1 MITTRTPF
9 RMSFL
14 GGGTDFPAYFNE
26 YGGCVLS
33 ATFNKYSYVTVRRLP
48 ALFEY
53 KNQFTY
59 SKIERFNSPD
69 ELSHPLVREA
79 LKYLDID
86 RIQIAYD
93 ADLPARSGIGSSSS
107 FAVGL
112 LNELHILKGERLSK
126 MELAKEAIYL
136 ERVLCNEAG
145 GIQDQLAVAFGGLN
159 KISFDS
165 ESYKVNPIEISFKRK
180 EEFNRNLLLVFT
192 GFSHFSGEVAVTQQ
206 NNIPLKLAELH
217 EMKSLVDEGEKILS
231 SETTLDEFGRL
242 LDYTWRLKRTLSD
255 KISTKEIDEIYA
267 RAKKAGA
274 LGGKIL
280 GAGSGGFMLLYVPE
294 DRRQNVADLFEPS
307 KIIPFEFE
315 NDGTKLIYGGGDN
328 I

>member
-1 MITTRTPF
+1 MFTTRTPF

-33 ATFNKYSYVTVRRLP
+33 ATFNKYSYVTVRNLP
-48 ALFEY
+48 ALFDY

-69 ELSHPLVREA
+69 ELEHPLVREA
-79 LKYLDID
+79 LKYMNID

-112 LNELHILKGERLSK
+112 LNELHILKDEHLSK

-145 GIQDQLAVAFGGLN
+145 GVQDQLAVAFGGLN
-159 KISFDS
+159 RIDFTADG
-165 ESYKVNPIEISFKRK
+165 YTVNPIEISKERK
-180 EEFNRNLLLVFT
+180 EKFNKNLLLVFT

-206 NNIPLKLAELH
+206 NNIPQKISELG
-217 EMKSLVDEGEKILS
+217 EMKRLVAEGEKILS
-231 SETTLDEFGRL
+231 SSADLDEFGRL
-242 LDYTWRLKRTLSD
+242 LDYTWQLKRTLSD
-255 KISTKEIDEIYA
+255 RISTREIDEIYA
-267 RAKKAGA
+267 SAKKAGA
-274 LGGKIL
+274 VGGKIL

-294 DRRQNVADLFEPS
+294 EKRQNVLNLFEPS

-315 NDGTKLIYGGGDN
+315 EDGTKLIYGGGE
-328 I
+328 

>member
-33 ATFNKYSYVTVRRLP
+33 ATFNKYSYVTVRKLP
-48 ALFEY
+48 ALFDY

-112 LNELHILKGERLSK
+112 LNELHLLKDEKLSK

-145 GIQDQLAVAFGGLN
+145 GVQDQLAVAFGGLN
-159 KISFDS
+159 KITFDADG
-165 ESYKVNPIEISFKRK
+165 YKILPIDISHKKKR
-180 EEFNRNLLLVFT
+180 EFNDNLMLVFT
-192 GFSHFSGEVAVTQQ
+192 GFSHFSGEVSVAQQ
-206 NNIPLKLAELH
+206 NNIPHKLSELH
-217 EMKSLVDEGEKILS
+217 EMKSLVAEGERILVS
-231 SETTLDEFGRL
+231 GNDLDDFGRL
-242 LDYTWRLKRTLSD
+242 LDYTWQLKRTLSD
-255 KISTKEIDEIYA
+255 RITTREIDDIYDSA
-267 RAKKAGA
+267 IKAGA
-274 LGGKIL
+274 TGGKIL
-280 GAGSGGFMLLYVPE
+280 GAGSGGFMLLYVPRE
-294 DRRQNVADLFEPS
+294 RRENVAKLFDPS
-307 KIIPFEFE
+307 RIIPFEFE
-315 NDGTKLIYGGGDN
+315 DDGTKLIYSGGK
-328 I
+328 

>member
-1 MITTRTPF
+1 MFTTRTPF

-26 YGGCVLS
+26 YGGSVLS
-33 ATFNKYSYVTVRRLP
+33 ATFNKYAYVTVRKLP
-48 ALFEY
+48 ALFDY

-69 ELSHPLVREA
+69 ELEHPLVREA
-79 LKYLDID
+79 LKYIDID

-107 FAVGL
+107 FAVAL
-112 LNELHILKGERLSK
+112 LNELHLLKGESLSK

-145 GIQDQLAVAFGGLN
+145 GVQDQLAVAFGGLN
-159 KISFDS
+159 RIDFDADG
-165 ESYKVNPIEISFKRK
+165 YTVNPVNIS
-180 EEFNRNLLLVFT
+180 EEREKKFNDSLMLVFT
-192 GFSHFSGEVAVTQQ
+192 GFSHFSGEVAVAQQ
-206 NNIPLKLAELH
+206 NNIPQKISVLN
-217 EMKSLVDEGEKILS
+217 EMKTLVFEGEKILTS
-231 SETTLDEFGRL
+231 NQNLDEFGKL
-242 LDYTWRLKRTLSD
+242 LDYTWQLKRTLSD
-255 KISTKEIDEIYA
+255 RITTTEIDAIYES
-267 RAKKAGA
+267 AKKAGA

-294 DRRQNVADLFEPS
+294 EKKKNVASLFEPS
-307 KIIPFEFE
+307 RIIPFEFE
-315 NDGTKLIYGGGDN
+315 NDGTKLIYGGKQ

>member
-1 MITTRTPF
+1 MFTTRTPF

-33 ATFNKYSYVTVRRLP
+33 ATFNKYSYVTVRNLP
-48 ALFEY
+48 ALFDY

-69 ELSHPLVREA
+69 ELEHPLVREA
-79 LKYLDID
+79 LKYMNID

-93 ADLPARSGIGSSSS
+93 ADLPARSS

-112 LNELHILKGERLSK
+112 LNELHILKGEQLSK
-126 MELAKEAIYL
+126 MELAKEAIHL
-136 ERVLCNEAG
+136 ERVLCKEAG
-145 GIQDQLAVAFGGLN
+145 GVQDQLAVAFGGLN
-159 KISFDS
+159 RIDFTADG
-165 ESYKVNPIEISFKRK
+165 YTVNPIEISSDRK
-180 EEFNRNLLLVFT
+180 AEFNKNLLLVFT

-206 NNIPLKLAELH
+206 NNIPQKIAELH
-217 EMKSLVDEGEKILS
+217 EMKGLVAEGEKILS
-231 SETTLDEFGRL
+231 SSTDLDEFGKL
-242 LDYTWRLKRTLSD
+242 LDYTWQLKRTLSD
-255 KISTKEIDEIYA
+255 RISTKEIDEIYDS
-267 RAKKAGA
+267 AKKAGA
-274 LGGKIL
+274 VGGKIL

-294 DRRQNVADLFEPS
+294 ERQKNVLSLFEPS

-315 NDGTKLIYGGGDN
+315 EDGTKLIYGGGK
-328 I
+328 

>member
-1 MITTRTPF
+1 MFTTRTPF

-33 ATFNKYSYVTVRRLP
+33 ATFNKYSYVTVRELP
-48 ALFEY
+48 ALFDY
-53 KNQFTY
+53 RNQFTY

-69 ELSHPLVREA
+69 ELEHPLVREA
-79 LKYLDID
+79 LKYIGTD
-86 RIQIAYD
+86 RVQIAYD

-112 LNELHILKGERLSK
+112 LNELHLLKGEKLSK

-145 GIQDQLAVAFGGLN
+145 GVQDQLAVAFGGLN
-159 KISFDS
+159 KITFDADG
-165 ESYKVNPIEISFKRK
+165 YKILPVDISHKSK
-180 EEFNRNLLLVFT
+180 KQFNNNLLLVFT

-206 NNIPLKLAELH
+206 NNIPHKISELN
-217 EMKSLVDEGEKILS
+217 EMKSLVAEGEKILVS
-231 SETTLDEFGRL
+231 GNSLDDFGRL
-242 LDYTWRLKRTLSD
+242 LDYTWKLKRTLSD
-255 KISTKEIDEIYA
+255 RISTNEIDELYDSA
-267 RAKKAGA
+267 RKAGA

-294 DRRQNVADLFEPS
+294 EKRENVKKIFEPS
-307 KIIPFEFE
+307 RIIPFEFE
-315 NDGTKLIYGGGDN
+315 DEGTKLIYGGGK
-328 I
+328 

>member
-1 MITTRTPF
+1 MFTTRTPF

-33 ATFNKYSYVTVRRLP
+33 ATFNKYSYVTVRELP
-48 ALFEY
+48 ALFDY

-69 ELSHPLVREA
+69 ELEHPLVREA
-79 LKYLDID
+79 LKYIGTD
-86 RIQIAYD
+86 RVQIAYD

-112 LNELHILKGERLSK
+112 LNELHLLKGEKLSK

-145 GIQDQLAVAFGGLN
+145 GVQDQLAVAFGGLN
-159 KISFDS
+159 KITFDADG
-165 ESYKVNPIEISFKRK
+165 YQIHPVDISHKSK
-180 EEFNRNLLLVFT
+180 KQFNNNLLLVFT
-192 GFSHFSGEVAVTQQ
+192 GFSHFSGEVAVAQQ
-206 NNIPLKLAELH
+206 NNIPHKISELN
-217 EMKSLVDEGEKILS
+217 EMKSLVAEGEKILVS
-231 SETTLDEFGRL
+231 GNSLDDFGRL
-242 LDYTWRLKRTLSD
+242 LDYTWKLKRTLSD
-255 KISTKEIDEIYA
+255 RISTNEIDELYDSA
-267 RAKKAGA
+267 RKAGA

-294 DRRQNVADLFEPS
+294 EKRENVKKIFEPS
-307 KIIPFEFE
+307 RIIPFEFE
-315 NDGTKLIYGGGDN
+315 DEGTKLIYGGGK
-328 I
+328 

>member
-1 MITTRTPF
+1 MFTTRTPF

-33 ATFNKYSYVTVRRLP
+33 ATFNKYSYVTVRELP
-48 ALFEY
+48 ALFDY

-69 ELSHPLVREA
+69 ELEHPLVREA
-79 LKYLDID
+79 LKYIGTD
-86 RIQIAYD
+86 RVQIAYD

-112 LNELHILKGERLSK
+112 LNELHLLKGEKLSK

-136 ERVLCNEAG
+136 ERVLCDEAG
-145 GIQDQLAVAFGGLN
+145 GVQDQLAVAFGGLN
-159 KISFDS
+159 KITFDADG
-165 ESYKVNPIEISFKRK
+165 YKILPVDISHKNRK
-180 EEFNRNLLLVFT
+180 QFNNNLLLVFT
-192 GFSHFSGEVAVTQQ
+192 GFSHFSGEVAVAQQ
-206 NNIPLKLAELH
+206 NNIPHKISELN
-217 EMKSLVDEGEKILS
+217 EMKSLVGEGEKILIS
-231 SETTLDEFGRL
+231 GNSLDDFGRL
-242 LDYTWRLKRTLSD
+242 LDYTWKLKRTLSD
-255 KISTKEIDEIYA
+255 RISTNEIDELYDS
-267 RAKKAGA
+267 AKKAGA

-294 DRRQNVADLFEPS
+294 EKRENVKKIFEPS
-307 KIIPFEFE
+307 RIIPFEFE
-315 NDGTKLIYGGGDN
+315 DEGTKLIYGGGK
-328 I
+328 

>member
-1 MITTRTPF
+1 MFTTRTPF

-33 ATFNKYSYVTVRRLP
+33 ATFNKYSYVTVRELP
-48 ALFEY
+48 ALFDY

-69 ELSHPLVREA
+69 ELEHPLVREA
-79 LKYLDID
+79 LKYIGTD
-86 RIQIAYD
+86 RVQIAYD

-112 LNELHILKGERLSK
+112 LNELHLLKGEKLSK

-145 GIQDQLAVAFGGLN
+145 GVQDQLAVAFGGLN
-159 KISFDS
+159 KITFDADG
-165 ESYKVNPIEISFKRK
+165 YKILPVDISHKNRK
-180 EEFNRNLLLVFT
+180 QFNNNLLLVFT
-192 GFSHFSGEVAVTQQ
+192 GFSHFSGEVAVAQQ
-206 NNIPLKLAELH
+206 NNIPHKISELN
-217 EMKSLVDEGEKILS
+217 EMKSLVSEGEKILIS
-231 SETTLDEFGRL
+231 GNSLDDFGRL
-242 LDYTWRLKRTLSD
+242 LDYTWKLKRTLSD
-255 KISTKEIDEIYA
+255 RISTNEIDELYDS
-267 RAKKAGA
+267 AKKAGA

-294 DRRQNVADLFEPS
+294 EKRENVKKIFEPS
-307 KIIPFEFE
+307 RIIPFEFE
-315 NDGTKLIYGGGDN
+315 DEGTKLIYGGGK
-328 I
+328 

>member
-1 MITTRTPF
+1 MFTTRTPF

-33 ATFNKYSYVTVRRLP
+33 ATFNKYSYVTVRNLP
-48 ALFEY
+48 ALFDY

-69 ELSHPLVREA
+69 ELEHPLVREA
-79 LKYLDID
+79 LKYIDID

-112 LNELHILKGERLSK
+112 LNELHLLKGETLSK

-145 GIQDQLAVAFGGLN
+145 GVQDQLAVAFGGLN
-159 KISFDS
+159 RIDFDADG
-165 ESYKVNPIEISFKRK
+165 YKVRPIVISEERK
-180 EEFNRNLLLVFT
+180 NNFNKNLLLVFT

-206 NNIPLKLAELH
+206 NNIPHRTAELH
-217 EMKSLVDEGEKILS
+217 EMKSLVYEGEKILS
-231 SETTLDEFGRL
+231 SDTSLDEFGRL
-242 LDYTWRLKRTLSD
+242 LDYAWQLKRSLSD
-255 KISTKEIDEIYA
+255 KISTSEIDSIYSNA
-267 RAKKAGA
+267 VRAGA

-294 DRRQNVADLFEPS
+294 EKRKSVCDLFEPS
-307 KIIPFEFE
+307 RIIPFEFE
-315 NDGTKLIYGGGDN
+315 NDGTKLIYGGGK
-328 I
+328 

>member
-1 MITTRTPF
+1 MFTTRTPF

-33 ATFNKYSYVTVRRLP
+33 ATFNKYSYVTVRELP
-48 ALFEY
+48 ALFDY

-69 ELSHPLVREA
+69 ELEHPLVREA
-79 LKYLDID
+79 LKYIGTD
-86 RIQIAYD
+86 RVQIAYD

-112 LNELHILKGERLSK
+112 LNELHLLKGEKLSK

-145 GIQDQLAVAFGGLN
+145 GVQDQLAVAFGGLN
-159 KISFDS
+159 KITFDTDG
-165 ESYKVNPIEISFKRK
+165 YKILPVDISHKNRK
-180 EEFNRNLLLVFT
+180 QFNNNLLLVFT
-192 GFSHFSGEVAVTQQ
+192 GFSHFSGEVAVAQQ
-206 NNIPLKLAELH
+206 NNIPHKISELN
-217 EMKSLVDEGEKILS
+217 EMKSLVSEGEKILVS
-231 SETTLDEFGRL
+231 GNSLDDFGRL
-242 LDYTWRLKRTLSD
+242 LDYTWKLKRTLSD
-255 KISTKEIDEIYA
+255 RISTNEIDELYES
-267 RAKKAGA
+267 AKKAGA

-294 DRRQNVADLFEPS
+294 EKRENVKKIFEPS
-307 KIIPFEFE
+307 RIIPFEFE
-315 NDGTKLIYGGGDN
+315 DEGTKLIYGGGK
-328 I
+328 

>member
-1 MITTRTPF
+1 MFTTRTPF

-33 ATFNKYSYVTVRRLP
+33 ATFNKYSYVTVRELP
-48 ALFEY
+48 ALFDY

-69 ELSHPLVREA
+69 ELKHPLVREA
-79 LKYLDID
+79 MKYIDID

-112 LNELHILKGERLSK
+112 LNELHLLKGEKLSR

-145 GIQDQLAVAFGGLN
+145 GVQDQLAVAFGGLN
-159 KISFDS
+159 KITFDS
-165 ESYKVNPIEISFKRK
+165 DGYKILPIDISHKK
-180 EEFNRNLLLVFT
+180 KKQFNENLLLVFT
-192 GFSHFSGEVAVTQQ
+192 GFSHFSGEVAITQQ
-206 NNIPLKLAELH
+206 NNIPHKISELN
-217 EMKSLVDEGEKILS
+217 EMKALVSEGEKILVS
-231 SETTLDEFGRL
+231 GNDLDDFGKL
-242 LDYTWRLKRTLSD
+242 LDYTWKLKRSLSD
-255 KISTKEIDEIYA
+255 RISTSEIDELYTSA
-267 RAKKAGA
+267 RNAGA

-280 GAGSGGFMLLYVPE
+280 GAGSGGFMLLYVTPDKRE
-294 DRRQNVADLFEPS
+294 NVLKIFDPS
-307 KIIPFEFE
+307 RIIPFEFE
-315 NDGTKLIYGGGDN
+315 DEGTKLIYGGGK
-328 I
+328 

>member
-1 MITTRTPF
+1 MFTTRTPF

-33 ATFNKYSYVTVRRLP
+33 ATFNKYSYVTVRNLP
-48 ALFEY
+48 ALFDY

-69 ELSHPLVREA
+69 EVEHPLVREA
-79 LKYLDID
+79 LKYINID

-112 LNELHILKGERLSK
+112 LNELHILKDEHLSK

-145 GIQDQLAVAFGGLN
+145 GVQDQLAVAFGGLN
-159 KISFDS
+159 RIDFDADGYKI
-165 ESYKVNPIEISFKRK
+165 NPIVISDERK
-180 EEFNRNLLLVFT
+180 AEFNKNLILVFT

-206 NNIPLKLAELH
+206 NNIPLKISELN
-217 EMKSLVDEGEKILS
+217 EMKSLVFEGEKILS
-231 SETTLDEFGRL
+231 SNTNLDEFGRL
-242 LDYTWRLKRTLSD
+242 RDYTWQLKRSLSD
-255 KISTKEIDEIYA
+255 KISTHAIDDIYSRA
-267 RAKKAGA
+267 RQAGA

-294 DRRQNVADLFEPS
+294 EKRKSVTDLFEES
-307 KIIPFEFE
+307 RIIPFEFE
-315 NDGTKLIYGGGDN
+315 NDGTKLIYGGGK
-328 I
+328 

>member
-1 MITTRTPF
+1 MFTTRTPF

-33 ATFNKYSYVTVRRLP
+33 VTFNKYSYVTVRELP
-48 ALFEY
+48 ALFDY

-69 ELSHPLVREA
+69 ELEHPLVREA
-79 LKYLDID
+79 LKYIGTD
-86 RIQIAYD
+86 RVQIAYD

-112 LNELHILKGERLSK
+112 LNELHLLKGEKLSK

-145 GIQDQLAVAFGGLN
+145 GVQDQLAVAFGGLN
-159 KISFDS
+159 KITFDADG
-165 ESYKVNPIEISFKRK
+165 YKILPIDISHKK
-180 EEFNRNLLLVFT
+180 KKQFNNNLLLVFT
-192 GFSHFSGEVAVTQQ
+192 GFSHFSGEVAVAQQ
-206 NNIPLKLAELH
+206 NNIPHKISELN
-217 EMKSLVDEGEKILS
+217 EMKSLVTEGEKILVS
-231 SETTLDEFGRL
+231 GNDLDDFGNL
-242 LDYTWRLKRTLSD
+242 LDYTWKLKRTLSD
-255 KISTKEIDEIYA
+255 RISTNEIDELYDSA
-267 RAKKAGA
+267 RKAGA

-294 DRRQNVADLFEPS
+294 EKRENVKKIFEPS
-307 KIIPFEFE
+307 RIIPFEFE
-315 NDGTKLIYGGGDN
+315 DDGTKLIYGGGK
-328 I
+328 

>member
-1 MITTRTPF
+1 MLTTRTPF

-33 ATFNKYSYVTVRRLP
+33 ATFNKYTYVTVRNLP
-48 ALFEY
+48 ALFDY

-69 ELSHPLVREA
+69 ELEHPLVREA
-79 LKYLDID
+79 MKFIDID

-112 LNELHILKGERLSK
+112 LNELHLLKDEKLSK
-126 MELAKEAIYL
+126 MELAKEAIHL
-136 ERVLCNEAG
+136 ERVLCKEAG
-145 GIQDQLAVAFGGLN
+145 GVQDQLAVAFGGLN
-159 KISFDS
+159 KITFDADG
-165 ESYKVNPIEISFKRK
+165 YRIIPVDISHKK
-180 EEFNRNLLLVFT
+180 KKEFNENLMLVFT
-192 GFSHFSGEVAVTQQ
+192 GFSHFSGEVAVEQQ
-206 NNIPLKLAELH
+206 NNIPQKITELN
-217 EMKSLVDEGEKILS
+217 EMKSLVNEGERILAS
-231 SETTLDEFGRL
+231 GSDLDDFGRL
-242 LDYTWRLKRTLSD
+242 LDYTWKLKRTLSD
-255 KISTKEIDEIYA
+255 RITTDEIDRIYSSA
-267 RAKKAGA
+267 INAGA

-280 GAGSGGFMLLYVPE
+280 GAGSGGFMLLYVPKE
-294 DRRQNVADLFEPS
+294 NRENVEKLFDSS

-315 NDGTKLIYGGGDN
+315 DDGTKLIYGGGK
-328 I
+328 

>member
-1 MITTRTPF
+1 MFTTRTPF

-33 ATFNKYSYVTVRRLP
+33 ATFNKYSYVTVRELP
-48 ALFEY
+48 ALFDY

-69 ELSHPLVREA
+69 ELEHPLVREA
-79 LKYLDID
+79 LKYIGTD
-86 RIQIAYD
+86 RVQIAYD

-112 LNELHILKGERLSK
+112 LNELHLLKGEKLSK

-145 GIQDQLAVAFGGLN
+145 GVQDQLAVAFGGLN
-159 KISFDS
+159 KITFDTDG
-165 ESYKVNPIEISFKRK
+165 YKILPVDISHKNRK
-180 EEFNRNLLLVFT
+180 QFNNNLLLVFT
-192 GFSHFSGEVAVTQQ
+192 GFSHFSGEVAVAQQ
-206 NNIPLKLAELH
+206 NNIPHKISELN
-217 EMKSLVDEGEKILS
+217 EMKSLVSEGEKILVS
-231 SETTLDEFGRL
+231 GNSLDDFGRL
-242 LDYTWRLKRTLSD
+242 LDYTWKLKRTLSD
-255 KISTKEIDEIYA
+255 RISTNEIDELYDS
-267 RAKKAGA
+267 AKKAGA

-294 DRRQNVADLFEPS
+294 EERENVKKIFEPS
-307 KIIPFEFE
+307 RIIPFEFE
-315 NDGTKLIYGGGDN
+315 DEGTKLIYGGGK
-328 I
+328 

>member
-1 MITTRTPF
+1 MLTTRTPF

-33 ATFNKYSYVTVRRLP
+33 ATFNKYSYVTVRNLP
-48 ALFEY
+48 ALFDY

-69 ELSHPLVREA
+69 ELEHPLVREA
-79 LKYLDID
+79 LKYIDID

-112 LNELHILKGERLSK
+112 LNELHLLKGEKLSK

-136 ERVLCNEAG
+136 ERVLCKEAG
-145 GIQDQLAVAFGGLN
+145 GVQDQLAVAFGGLN
-159 KISFDS
+159 RIDFTAEGYKI
-165 ESYKVNPIEISFKRK
+165 NPINISDDRK
-180 EEFNRNLLLVFT
+180 AEFNNNLLLVFT

-206 NNIPLKLAELH
+206 NNIPQRIAELN
-217 EMKSLVDEGEKILS
+217 EMKALVYEGEKILS
-231 SETTLDEFGRL
+231 SDTSLDEFGRL
-242 LDYTWRLKRTLSD
+242 LDYTWQLKRTLSD
-255 KISTKEIDEIYA
+255 RISTSEIDSIYKSA
-267 RAKKAGA
+267 RDAGA

-280 GAGSGGFMLLYVPE
+280 GAGSGGFMLLYVNE
-294 DRRQNVADLFEPS
+294 EKRQQVADLFEPS
-307 KIIPFEFE
+307 RIIPFEFE
-315 NDGTKLIYGGGDN
+315 NDGTKLIYGGGK
-328 I
+328 

>member
-33 ATFNKYSYVTVRRLP
+33 ATFNKYSYVTVRKLP
-48 ALFEY
+48 ALFDY

-79 LKYLDID
+79 LKYMDID

-112 LNELHILKGERLSK
+112 LNELHLMKDEKLSK

-145 GIQDQLAVAFGGLN
+145 GVQDQLAVAFGGLN
-159 KISFDS
+159 KITFDADG
-165 ESYKVNPIEISFKRK
+165 YKILPIEISHKKKK
-180 EEFNRNLLLVFT
+180 ELNDNLMLVFT
-192 GFSHFSGEVAVTQQ
+192 GFSHFSGEVSVSQQ
-206 NNIPLKLAELH
+206 NNIPQKISELN
-217 EMKSLVDEGEKILS
+217 EMKSLVTDGEKILVRGND
-231 SETTLDEFGRL
+231 LDDFGRL
-242 LDYTWRLKRTLSD
+242 LDYTWQLKRTLSD
-255 KISTKEIDEIYA
+255 RITTNEIDDIYDSA
-267 RAKKAGA
+267 VRAGA
-274 LGGKIL
+274 MGGKIL
-280 GAGSGGFMLLYVPE
+280 GAGSGGFMLLYVPVE
-294 DRRQNVADLFEPS
+294 KRENVARLFDPS
-307 KIIPFEFE
+307 RIIPFEFE
-315 NDGTKLIYGGGDN
+315 DDGTKLIYSGGK
-328 I
+328 

>member
-1 MITTRTPF
+1 MFTTRTPF

-33 ATFNKYSYVTVRRLP
+33 ATFNKYSYVTVRELP
-48 ALFEY
+48 ALFDY

-69 ELSHPLVREA
+69 ELEHPLVREA
-79 LKYLDID
+79 LKYIGTD
-86 RIQIAYD
+86 RVQIAYD

-112 LNELHILKGERLSK
+112 LNELHLLKGEKLSK

-145 GIQDQLAVAFGGLN
+145 GVQDQLAVAFGGLN
-159 KISFDS
+159 KITFDTDG
-165 ESYKVNPIEISFKRK
+165 YKILPVDISHKNRK
-180 EEFNRNLLLVFT
+180 QFNNNLLLVFT
-192 GFSHFSGEVAVTQQ
+192 GFSHFSGEVAVAQQ
-206 NNIPLKLAELH
+206 NNIPHKISELN
-217 EMKSLVDEGEKILS
+217 EMKSLVSEGEKILVS
-231 SETTLDEFGRL
+231 GNSLDDFGRL
-242 LDYTWRLKRTLSD
+242 LDYTWKLKRTLSD
-255 KISTKEIDEIYA
+255 RISTNEIDELYDS
-267 RAKKAGA
+267 AKKAGA

-294 DRRQNVADLFEPS
+294 EKRENVKKIFEPS
-307 KIIPFEFE
+307 RIIPFEFE
-315 NDGTKLIYGGGDN
+315 DEGTKLIYGGGK
-328 I
+328 

>member
-1 MITTRTPF
+1 MFTTRTPF

-33 ATFNKYSYVTVRRLP
+33 ATFNKYSYVTVRELP
-48 ALFEY
+48 ALFDY

-69 ELSHPLVREA
+69 ELEHPLVREA
-79 LKYLDID
+79 LKYIDID
-86 RIQIAYD
+86 RVQIAYD

-112 LNELHILKGERLSK
+112 LNELHLLKGEKLSK

-145 GIQDQLAVAFGGLN
+145 GVQDQLAVAFGGLN
-159 KISFDS
+159 KITFDS
-165 ESYKVNPIEISFKRK
+165 DGYKILPIEISHKSK
-180 EEFNRNLLLVFT
+180 KQFNENLLLVFT
-192 GFSHFSGEVAVTQQ
+192 GFSHFSGEVSVAQQ
-206 NNIPLKLAELH
+206 NNIPHKISELN
-217 EMKSLVDEGEKILS
+217 EMKSLVAEGEKILVS
-231 SETTLDEFGRL
+231 GTDLDDFGKL
-242 LDYTWRLKRTLSD
+242 LDYTWQLKRTLSD
-255 KISTKEIDEIYA
+255 RISNDEIDELYSAA
-267 RAKKAGA
+267 RKAGA

-280 GAGSGGFMLLYVPE
+280 GAGSGGFMLLYVPQE
-294 DRRQNVADLFEPS
+294 RRNDVEKNFDPS
-307 KIIPFEFE
+307 RIIPFEFE
-315 NDGTKLIYGGGDN
+315 DDGTKLIYGGGK
-328 I
+328 

>member
-33 ATFNKYSYVTVRRLP
+33 ATFNKYSYVTVRELP
-48 ALFEY
+48 ALFDY

-69 ELSHPLVREA
+69 ELEHPLVREA
-79 LKYLDID
+79 IKYLGVD
-86 RIQIAYD
+86 RVQIAYD

-112 LNELHILKGERLSK
+112 LNELHLLKGEKLSK

-145 GIQDQLAVAFGGLN
+145 GVQDQLAVAFGGLN
-159 KISFDS
+159 KITFDADG
-165 ESYKVNPIEISFKRK
+165 YKILPVDISHKKKRQ
-180 EEFNRNLLLVFT
+180 FNENLLLVFT

-206 NNIPLKLAELH
+206 NNIPHKISELN
-217 EMKSLVDEGEKILS
+217 EMKSLVAEGEKILVS
-231 SETTLDEFGRL
+231 GADLDDFGRL
-242 LDYTWRLKRTLSD
+242 LDYTWKLKRTLSD
-255 KISTKEIDEIYA
+255 KITTNEIDSLYDA
-267 RAKKAGA
+267 AKKAGA

-280 GAGSGGFMLLYVPE
+280 GAGSGGFMLLYVTP
-294 DRRQNVADLFEPS
+294 DKRDTVSKIFEPS
-307 KIIPFEFE
+307 RIIPFEFE
-315 NDGTKLIYGGGDN
+315 DEGTKLIYGGGK
-328 I
+328 

>member
-1 MITTRTPF
+1 MFTTRTPF

-33 ATFNKYSYVTVRRLP
+33 ATFNKYSYVTVRELP
-48 ALFEY
+48 ALFDY

-69 ELSHPLVREA
+69 ELEHPLVREA
-79 LKYLDID
+79 LKYIGTD
-86 RIQIAYD
+86 RVQIAYD

-112 LNELHILKGERLSK
+112 LNELHLLKGEKLSK

-145 GIQDQLAVAFGGLN
+145 GVQDQLAVAFGGLN
-159 KISFDS
+159 KITFDADG
-165 ESYKVNPIEISFKRK
+165 YKILPVDISHKNK
-180 EEFNRNLLLVFT
+180 KQFNNNLLLVFT
-192 GFSHFSGEVAVTQQ
+192 GFSHFSGEVAVAQQ
-206 NNIPLKLAELH
+206 NNIPHKISELN
-217 EMKSLVDEGEKILS
+217 EMKSLVAEGEKILVS
-231 SETTLDEFGRL
+231 GNSLDDFGRL
-242 LDYTWRLKRTLSD
+242 LDYTWKLKRTLSD
-255 KISTKEIDEIYA
+255 RISTNEIDELYDS
-267 RAKKAGA
+267 AKKAGA

-294 DRRQNVADLFEPS
+294 EKRENVKKIFEPS
-307 KIIPFEFE
+307 RIIPFEFE
-315 NDGTKLIYGGGDN
+315 DEGTKLIYGGGK
-328 I
+328 

>member
-1 MITTRTPF
+1 MFTTRTPF

-33 ATFNKYSYVTVRRLP
+33 ATFNKYSYVTVRKLP
-48 ALFEY
+48 ALFDY

-69 ELSHPLVREA
+69 ELEHPLVREA
-79 LKYLDID
+79 LKYMSID

-112 LNELHILKGERLSK
+112 LNELHILKGEQLGK

-145 GIQDQLAVAFGGLN
+145 GVQDQLAVAFGGLN
-159 KISFDS
+159 RIDFTADG
-165 ESYKVNPIEISFKRK
+165 YLVNPIDISAQRK
-180 EEFNRNLLLVFT
+180 TQFNKNLLLVFT

-206 NNIPLKLAELH
+206 NNIPQRLAELH
-217 EMKSLVDEGEKILS
+217 EMKSLVAEGEKILTS
-231 SETTLDEFGRL
+231 GTDLDEFGRL
-242 LDYTWRLKRTLSD
+242 LDYTWQLKRTLSD
-255 KISTKEIDEIYA
+255 RISTREIDEIYESS
-267 RAKKAGA
+267 KKAGA
-274 LGGKIL
+274 IGGKIL

-294 DRRQNVADLFEPS
+294 DRQQNVLKLFEES

-315 NDGTKLIYGGGDN
+315 EDGTKLIYGGGK
-328 I
+328 